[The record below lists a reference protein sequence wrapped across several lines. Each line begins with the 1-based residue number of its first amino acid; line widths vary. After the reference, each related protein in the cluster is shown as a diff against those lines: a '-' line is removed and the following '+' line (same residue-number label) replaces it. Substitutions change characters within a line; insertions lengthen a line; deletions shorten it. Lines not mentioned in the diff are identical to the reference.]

1 MLAAELWE
9 VIFMKLLKGKLFGW
23 ILLQGLLLLVDIAAI
38 VYIVSNFS
46 ELVQTDQLDG
56 WMFRW
61 LLLTVAWI
69 FGTYKVYEWYKQGK
83 FHEPQDND
91 KQ

>member
-1 MLAAELWE
+1 MAA
-9 VIFMKLLKGKLFGW
+9 V
-23 ILLQGLLLLVDIAAI
+23 
-38 VYIVSNFS
+38 
-46 ELVQTDQLDG
+46 
-56 WMFRW
+56 
-61 LLLTVAWI
+61 TVAWI